1 MGVSQDI
8 KDLGPMEL
16 ELINTAG
23 VHITMSE
30 ESNTSHRRS
39 VNGGCELVQRL
50 GNHWISSCDLLISLL
65 SFIDVNESV

>member
-50 GNHWISSCDLLISLL
+50 GNH
-65 SFIDVNESV
+65 